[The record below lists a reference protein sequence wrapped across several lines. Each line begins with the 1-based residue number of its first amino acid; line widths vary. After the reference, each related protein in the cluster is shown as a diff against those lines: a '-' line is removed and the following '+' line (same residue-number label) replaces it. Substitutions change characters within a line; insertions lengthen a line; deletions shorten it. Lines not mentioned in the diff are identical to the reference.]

1 MSYTVQNK
9 EDFEQELIEAGN
21 KLVVIDFFANWCGP
35 CKIISPILEE
45 LSLKYANTAKILK
58 VNIDDCEEIAMEY
71 NVTSMPTFVFIKDQ
85 QVVDVVVGGNSE
97 KLVKNLDKYAKPDE
111 VGIQRQQQQQHNLV
125 NKAPNDEYNANG
137 YLSDERLDVDDY
149 QADPGEVLVVDEDY
163 QWFLL

>member
-9 EDFEQELIEAGN
+9 DDFEQELIEAGN

-58 VNIDDCEEIAMEY
+58 VNIDDCEDIAMEY

-85 QVVDVVVGGNSE
+85 QVVDIVVGGNSE
-97 KLVKNLDKYAKPDE
+97 KLVKNLEKYAKPDGVE
-111 VGIQRQQQQQHNLV
+111 IQQQQQEQHSLV
-125 NKAPNDEYNANG
+125 NKAPSVEYNPNG

-149 QADPGEVLVVDEDY
+149 QEDPGEVLELVVDEDY
-163 QWFLL
+163 Q

>member
-163 QWFLL
+163 Q